1 SVRNRSRRYHLIRR
15 TSMRKQITHS
25 KLAGPRI
32 GHSGSISRR
41 KRGSLH
47 KTRISLPIV
56 PPEMIDYID
65 KRHPTAINVGGAPP
79 IVAST
84 EMLRELR
91 LVPDDEYQGNIAAFA
106 SFAMKQKPA
115 VVASNETSPPL
126 PPRRQ
131 SIAKANS
138 ELPMIDTTTPAS
150 LALSPADSSRT
161 KASSVSPDISS
172 QVYTP
177 RSAGKV
183 ASRVDVG
190 RSPSSPQAVP
200 TYVRPGNPESP
211 ATSMLWSPVTVG
223 GAASLLESTDN
234 TLRPY
239 SDIPDSSTMT
249 SPKFATTSPRPHSA
263 VVPNAASMDMERP
276 QRLLSPTEHANA
288 SLFSMLDATQT
299 DASNGNYSVS
309 DIERDDSQ
317 DSSLANMTTDGSNR
331 VKGLDKPA
339 RIRRRAQTSNV
350 GGDSS
355 SRRTSDRVTSR
366 LSTNVEKAGGG
377 VSRLSKILGGFGLGG
392 SKNKPQ
398 PHSALPLTVHL
409 LRMGDKPYFSGF

>member
-1 SVRNRSRRYHLIRR
+1 
-15 TSMRKQITHS
+15 
-25 KLAGPRI
+25 
-32 GHSGSISRR
+32 
-41 KRGSLH
+41 
-47 KTRISLPIV
+47 
-56 PPEMIDYID
+56 MIDYID

-211 ATSMLWSPVTVG
+211 ATSML
-223 GAASLLESTDN
+223 
-234 TLRPY
+234 RPY

-377 VSRLSKILGGFGLGG
+377 VSRLSKILEFPGF
-392 SKNKPQ
+392 
-398 PHSALPLTVHL
+398 A
-409 LRMGDKPYFSGF
+409 SGPAAPCH